1 MRIRPNRSTLDGEVI
16 AIHRAPD
23 GIGADVELRVMANR
37 SRGAASDFTGAVA
50 GQTMTLHAAV
60 PEALEPGGRY
70 RLEVCV
76 LGGPQGERIVVETA
90 TPLKGARIRPS
101 REP

>member
-1 MRIRPNRSTLDGEVI
+1 MRIRPNHTTLDGEVI
-16 AIHRAPD
+16 AIRRSAD
-23 GIGADVELRVMANR
+23 GFGADVELRVTVNR

-76 LGGPQGERIVVETA
+76 LGGPQGERIVVESA
-90 TPLKGARIRPS
+90 VPLPR
-101 REP
+101 